1 MEIYIIL
8 VWSHF
13 YNVIIYIWCNVCIW
27 RNKKDALW
35 LVILSIQ
42 IYFFLSF
49 PLSFFKENYT
59 AGLGG
64 RPGFGVW
71 FFLNINAQTKN

>member
-42 IYFFLSF
+42 IYFF
-49 PLSFFKENYT
+49 SFF
-59 AGLGG
+59 
-64 RPGFGVW
+64 PS
-71 FFLNINAQTKN
+71 FLF